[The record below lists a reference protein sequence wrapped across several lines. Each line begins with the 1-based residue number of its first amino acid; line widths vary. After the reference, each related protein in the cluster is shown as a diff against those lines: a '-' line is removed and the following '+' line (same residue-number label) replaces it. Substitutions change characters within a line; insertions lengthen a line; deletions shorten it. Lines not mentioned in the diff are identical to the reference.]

1 VFWAKPIPAQ
11 PSPIGP
17 LRNPNP
23 RASSIN
29 RGAHLEIFHSH
40 PSLFPGRHFLLP
52 LSSSTSHRSPPTA
65 TAASA
70 GAPGSPAE
78 APWPPSSLPW
88 PGVPSSG
95 APKHLP
101 VLSLSNSASLQQAS
115 SAPPPCAQLISLP
128 SAPFFSLAEHLHGWR
143 SPSLVPH
150 GCSFRCLA
158 PPRTAPATS
167 PSWTSYPARPS
178 PSPQQQWLPI
188 PGNIF
193 LIVAHGAQRRELP
206 PSPMQQHVSSP
217 PSSFSL
223 VRQQGAPAWTAAMAS
238 KFSARQCRSKNSSTG
253 SPPHR
258 VLARSAQSRPA
269 PS

>member
-1 VFWAKPIPAQ
+1 MYRQIPREHLFRKNNLARPEYVFWAKPIPAQ

-52 LSSSTSHRSPPTA
+52 LSSSTSRRSPPTA

-88 PGVPSSG
+88 PGIPSSG

-101 VLSLSNSASLQQAS
+101 ALSLSNSASLQQAS

-128 SAPFFSLAEHLHGWR
+128 SAPSSPWPSTSMAGDPLPWCPMAARLGALLHLAQRL
-143 SPSLVPH
+143 LLLPH
-150 GCSFRCLA
+150 G
-158 PPRTAPATS
+158 
-167 PSWTSYPARPS
+167 
-178 PSPQQQWLPI
+178 LPI
-188 PGNIF
+188 P
-193 LIVAHGAQRRELP
+193 
-206 PSPMQQHVSSP
+206 
-217 PSSFSL
+217 L
-223 VRQQGAPAWTAAMAS
+223 VPL
-238 KFSARQCRSKNSSTG
+238 QCSNK
-253 SPPHR
+253 
-258 VLARSAQSRPA
+258 
-269 PS
+269 

>member
-1 VFWAKPIPAQ
+1 
-11 PSPIGP
+11 
-17 LRNPNP
+17 
-23 RASSIN
+23 
-29 RGAHLEIFHSH
+29 LEIFHSH

-52 LSSSTSHRSPPTA
+52 LSSSTSRRSPPTA

-88 PGVPSSG
+88 PGIPSSG

-101 VLSLSNSASLQQAS
+101 ALSLSNSASLQQAS

-167 PSWTSYPARPS
+167 PSWTAYPARPS
-178 PSPQQQWLPI
+178 PMQQQ
-188 PGNIF
+188 
-193 LIVAHGAQRRELP
+193 
-206 PSPMQQHVSSP
+206 VSSP
-217 PSSFSL
+217 PSSPWKPKPLSAFSSPL
-223 VRQQGAPAWTAAMAS
+223 AAKPNNGAQIFPVISHGRHPLFLLSCFPMAATGNSPMGDAPPCIS
-238 KFSARQCRSKNSSTG
+238 PCFSPTRSLPWMK
-253 SPPHR
+253 
-258 VLARSAQSRPA
+258 
-269 PS
+269 

>member
-1 VFWAKPIPAQ
+1 VLTWKSFTPTPHFSLAATFFSPVFFYLAQ
-11 PSPIGP
+11 E
-17 LRNPNP
+17 
-23 RASSIN
+23 SSHGN
-29 RGAHLEIFHSH
+29 
-40 PSLFPGRHFLLP
+40 
-52 LSSSTSHRSPPTA
+52 SSQRRS
-65 TAASA
+65 
-70 GAPGSPAE
+70 PGSPAE

-101 VLSLSNSASLQQAS
+101 ALSLSNSVSLQQAS
-115 SAPPPCAQLISLP
+115 SAPPPSAQLISLP
-128 SAPFFSLAEHLHGWR
+128 SAPFFSLAEHLHGWH

-158 PPRTAPATS
+158 PPRTTPATS
-167 PSWTSYPARPS
+167 PSWTAYPARPS

-193 LIVAHGAQRRELP
+193 LIIAHGAQRRELP
-206 PSPMQQHVSSP
+206 PSPMQQHVSLP

-238 KFSARQCRSKNSSTG
+238 KFSTRQCRSKNSSPG

-258 VLARSAQSRPA
+258 VLARSAQSRPHRRDGV
-269 PS
+269 